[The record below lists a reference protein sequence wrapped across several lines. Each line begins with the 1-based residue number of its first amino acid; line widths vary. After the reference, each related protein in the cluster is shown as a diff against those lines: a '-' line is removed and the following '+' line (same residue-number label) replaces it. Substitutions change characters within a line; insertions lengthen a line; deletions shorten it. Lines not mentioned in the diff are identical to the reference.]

1 MMRVLRDVVM
11 DPLAFVFERE
21 REREIEHHCVF
32 LLYGTR
38 LLRPQMERIS
48 ILNLNPD
55 AECFE
60 RYKTL

>member
-1 MMRVLRDVVM
+1 M

-21 REREIEHHCVF
+21 REREREHHCVF

-38 LLRPQMERIS
+38 LLRPQMERIP

-60 RYKTL
+60 GYKIP